1 MDPETSTVS
10 DVLDWDRANV
20 LHPWMVNAARR
31 PLVVTGADGC
41 EFWDDTGQ
49 RYLDFTSQFANANP
63 GHRHPRIV
71 DAIAEQARTLPFA
84 ATPFATEAAS
94 RAGHLLA
101 EVIPGNLQRT
111 FFSTG
116 GAGAIEAA
124 IKIARL
130 ATGRRKIIGRIR
142 DYHGATYG
150 AMTVGRDSR
159 TWPNE
164 PGIPSVSHVPEAYP
178 LRCPFGCGSRGGCDL
193 VCADAV
199 EHAIRS
205 EGGGDKVAAVM
216 IEPIPGA
223 GGVIVPPDGYLQR
236 VREICDRH
244 GVLLIADEVMTGFG
258 RTGEWFACDH
268 WDVVP
273 DIMALAKG
281 INGGYVPLGA
291 TVVTDEVGDRLDDRF
306 LAHGLTYSGHALACA
321 AAVATIETY
330 RDEAMVENARRRG
343 AELADGVAGL
353 VGRHP
358 SVAEGRGRGLFWG
371 LELVRDPESGQPVH
385 DALAPPAGPTAKQA
399 VLAAAMERGVYCMPG
414 GASVIMLA
422 PPLPV
427 TSEQLQHGVAVLDEA
442 LDEADRRLDAGG

>member
-1 MDPETSTVS
+1 MDPEADPVRDT
-10 DVLDWDRANV
+10 LDWDREHV
-20 LHPWMVNAARR
+20 LHPWMVNATRQ
-31 PLVVTGADGC
+31 PLVVAGAEGC
-41 EFWDDTGQ
+41 EFWDDTGT

-71 DAIAEQARTLPFA
+71 DAIVGQAGTLPFA

-101 EVIPGNLQRT
+101 EVTPGDLTRT

-130 ATGRRKIIGRIR
+130 ATGRPKIIGRAR

-150 AMTVGRDSR
+150 AMTAGRDHR

-164 PGIPSVSHVPEAYP
+164 PGISGVSHVAEAYP
-178 LRCPFGCGSRGGCDL
+178 LRCPFGCADRGGCDL

-199 EHAIRS
+199 DHAIRT
-205 EGGGDKVAAVM
+205 EGGGQHVAAVV

-223 GGVIVPPDGYLQR
+223 GGVIVPPDGYLR
-236 VREICDRH
+236 AVREICDRH

-291 TVVTDEVGDRLDDRF
+291 TVVTDAVAQQLDDRF

-321 AAVATIETY
+321 AAAATIETY
-330 RDEAMVENARRRG
+330 RDERMVENARERG
-343 AELADGVAGL
+343 DELAVGVAQL
-353 VGRHP
+353 VDRHP
-358 SVAEGRGRGLFWG
+358 SVAQGRGLGLFWG
-371 LELVRDPESGQPVH
+371 LELVRDPDSLEPVH
-385 DALAPPAGPTAKQA
+385 DALSPPPGPTAKQA
-399 VLAAAMERGVYCMPG
+399 VLASAMERGVYCMPG
-414 GASVIMLA
+414 AASVIMLA

-427 TSEQLQHGVAVLDEA
+427 AAEQIQRGLAVIDEA
-442 LDEADRRLDAGG
+442 LDEADRLLDRTD